1 MNEAAPRQYGLSIP
15 LEDLRG
21 ALADTARCKF
31 CTAEPVFA
39 VWEADSDGT
48 SYLEWDFATAHDLDC
63 PEWLANVGE
72 QTDRALR
79 LIIGG
84 EEPEQ
89 R

>member
-1 MNEAAPRQYGLSIP
+1 MTDTTPRQHGLSIP
-15 LEDLRG
+15 LEDIRG
-21 ALADTARCKF
+21 ALADTARCKS
-31 CTAEPVFA
+31 CTAEPVLA

-48 SYLEWDFATAHDLDC
+48 SYLEWDFCTGHDLDC
-63 PEWLANVGE
+63 PVWLANVGK

-84 EEPEQ
+84 EEQEQ